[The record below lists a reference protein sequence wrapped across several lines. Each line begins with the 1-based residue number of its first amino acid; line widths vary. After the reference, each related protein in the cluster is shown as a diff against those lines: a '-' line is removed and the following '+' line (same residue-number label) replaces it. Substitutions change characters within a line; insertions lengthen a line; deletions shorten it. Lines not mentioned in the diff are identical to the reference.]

1 MKINQL
7 INDFIVF
14 TTNEEQELLN
24 SLSND
29 VRPYQS
35 FSERDQM
42 VLETLNRKSLI
53 AKVFTKNQCWVMRNG
68 EL

>member
-42 VLETLNRKSLI
+42 VLETLN
-53 AKVFTKNQCWVMRNG
+53 
-68 EL
+68 